1 MKGLSMA
8 NHKSAEKRIRQ
19 TKKRTERNRFYKT
32 RIKNH
37 TRAVREAVEAGDQ
50 AAAEVALKNVN
61 KSFHSY
67 AGKGILTKNTAAR
80 RVSRLAQLVNTLGS
94 VAA

>member
-1 MKGLSMA
+1 MA

-32 RIKNH
+32 RIKNL

-50 AAAEVALKNVN
+50 AAAEIA
-61 KSFHSY
+61 
-67 AGKGILTKNTAAR
+67 
-80 RVSRLAQLVNTLGS
+80 
-94 VAA
+94 

>member
-1 MKGLSMA
+1 MA

-32 RIKNH
+32 RIKNL
-37 TRAVREAVEAGDQ
+37 TRAVREAVEAGDK

-67 AGKGILTKNTAAR
+67 ASKGILTKNTASR
-80 RVSRLAQLVNTLGS
+80 RVGRLAQLVNTLGS

>member
-1 MKGLSMA
+1 MA

-32 RIKNH
+32 RIKNL

-50 AAAEVALKNVN
+50 AAAETALKNVN

-80 RVSRLAQLVNTLGS
+80 RVSRLSKLVNTLGS